1 MIIRLLVVA
10 NVMPT
15 SGKKQKKNVNV
26 DAHLPFEGLLN
37 SLKKFEEGS

>member
-15 SGKKQKKNVNV
+15 SRTKQKNVNV
-26 DAHLPFEGLLN
+26 DTHLAFKGLLN

>member
-15 SGKKQKKNVNV
+15 SRTKQKNVNV
-26 DAHLPFEGLLN
+26 DTHLAFEGLLN

>member
-15 SGKKQKKNVNV
+15 SRTKQKNVNV
-26 DAHLPFEGLLN
+26 DTPLAFEGLLN

>member
-1 MIIRLLVVA
+1 MMIIRLLVVA

-15 SGKKQKKNVNV
+15 SGRKQKNVNV
-26 DAHLPFEGLLN
+26 DTPLAFEGLLN

>member
-1 MIIRLLVVA
+1 MMIIRLLVAA

-15 SGKKQKKNVNV
+15 SRTKQKNVNV
-26 DAHLPFEGLLN
+26 DTHLAFEGLLN